1 MRKNNTAIIFG
12 GLFFSCSVMA
22 GAGTLAPTVVPMVNG
37 GQASIAISNT
47 SPNLFTVPG
56 DRIIAVNSLDGA
68 LTNNEQTA
76 SGGVVVATVNK
87 KPFTFILETE
97 RGLNLSIQAV
107 PREGA
112 GRTIQLVSDLRG
124 TGEEAGAWETST
136 PYESLLVT
144 ISQAV
149 RGGKLP
155 AGWYQVPVTK
165 ETLQAPAGLAV
176 FVLISLLVNVR
187 TSVQIIDNSDLVKVH
202 RVDNVPV
209 GLAMPLSLTTRIGHA
224 MVASYEMIFTQP
236 DSVTYSKTGMLF
248 GAELVSKSTD
258 FLSRNPEIANLFQ
271 DYVQNCV
278 MGDIY
283 LNHKYTL
290 EELMV
295 SADPYTLIFSRP
307 SPLRG
312 VYDSNNNFVTCKDA
326 SV

>member
-12 GLFFSCSVMA
+12 SLFFSCSVMA
-22 GAGTLAPTVVPMVNG
+22 ANGTLAPTVVPMVNG

-155 AGWYQVPVTK
+155 AGWYQLPVTK
-165 ETLQAPAGLAV
+165 ETLQAPAGLSSVADAV
-176 FVLISLLVNVR
+176 WTGNHLKMVRFPEALPAPPDVMQTFFPNIPVATPTTFLVNV
-187 TSVQIIDNSDLVKVH
+187 N
-202 RVDNVPV
+202 
-209 GLAMPLSLTTRIGHA
+209 
-224 MVASYEMIFTQP
+224 
-236 DSVTYSKTGMLF
+236 
-248 GAELVSKSTD
+248 
-258 FLSRNPEIANLFQ
+258 
-271 DYVQNCV
+271 
-278 MGDIY
+278 
-283 LNHKYTL
+283 TL
-290 EELMV
+290 EAL
-295 SADPYTLIFSRP
+295 
-307 SPLRG
+307 PLLQG
-312 VYDSNNNFVTCKDA
+312 ATDA
-326 SV
+326 AGFMARMDTVLQMYGGKKGAK

>member
-1 MRKNNTAIIFG
+1 MRKNNTAIILG

-22 GAGTLAPTVVPMVNG
+22 GVGTLAPTVVPMVNG

-165 ETLQAPAGLAV
+165 ETLQAPAGLSSVADAV
-176 FVLISLLVNVR
+176 WTGNHLKMVRFAVENKTLSALSIRESDFWQPGTRAVMFSQPASQLLAGARMDVYVIR
-187 TSVQIIDNSDLVKVH
+187 DGRATDGQYQYH
-202 RVDNVPV
+202 CETQAVPV
-209 GLAMPLSLTTRIGHA
+209 AGDCGCRYSLRDWWGT
-224 MVASYEMIFTQP
+224 V
-236 DSVTYSKTGMLF
+236 SV
-248 GAELVSKSTD
+248 
-258 FLSRNPEIANLFQ
+258 
-271 DYVQNCV
+271 
-278 MGDIY
+278 
-283 LNHKYTL
+283 
-290 EELMV
+290 
-295 SADPYTLIFSRP
+295 
-307 SPLRG
+307 
-312 VYDSNNNFVTCKDA
+312 
-326 SV
+326 